1 MADEP
6 IVQVPGK
13 RLADWLA
20 DPIRANWRTYSKV
33 ALAATLIN
41 LFGLVT
47 ALFTM
52 TVYDRVVPNAA
63 FSSLAALSIG
73 LAIIVIFDFG
83 LKLLRA
89 YFVDHAGMNIDREVG
104 ERVFGRLIE
113 MRLEL
118 RKGSTGQLT
127 GLMRELETMRDF
139 FASGDTAVCGLPIEI
154 KVTMVMERERSIES
168 RSALEVLALILQ
180 LHQ

>member
-6 IVQVPGK
+6 MVQVPGK

-63 FSSLAALSIG
+63 FSSLAATRCPVTG
-73 LAIIVIFDFG
+73 
-83 LKLLRA
+83 RA
-89 YFVDHAGMNIDREVG
+89 ENRQQQ
-104 ERVFGRLIE
+104 
-113 MRLEL
+113 
-118 RKGSTGQLT
+118 QLYYY
-127 GLMRELETMRDF
+127 
-139 FASGDTAVCGLPIEI
+139 S
-154 KVTMVMERERSIES
+154 S
-168 RSALEVLALILQ
+168 RSAAEQ
-180 LHQ
+180 

>member
-1 MADEP
+1 MNDEE
-6 IVQVPGK
+6 IVDMPRK
-13 RLADWLA
+13 RLADWLV

-33 ALAATLIN
+33 AIAATLIN
-41 LFGLVT
+41 LFGLVS

-52 TVYDRVVPNAA
+52 TVYDRVVPNSA
-63 FSSLAALSIG
+63 FSSLFALSIG
-73 LAIIVIFDFG
+73 LGIIVIFDFA

-104 ERVFGRLIE
+104 ETVFGRLIE

-139 FASGDTAVCGLPIEI
+139 FASAT
-154 KVTMVMERERSIES
+154 
-168 RSALEVLALILQ
+168 LAK
-180 LHQ
+180 